1 MHSQLARLALIG
13 AALAL
18 SPALQAGEDA
28 EMASVSMLTGA
39 CVACHGQGGNSDGP
53 AIPSLAGL
61 PAVYFIGAMLSYK
74 HAGDLDAAEKVVE
87 ADPALEDVVVFARNA
102 TIMDRLAGGYTL
114 AEIKTMA
121 HYFEAL
127 KMAPAKQEFDEGKAQ
142 EGEALH
148 ADNCE
153 KCHEDGGRSTEDD
166 MVPLAGQWMHY
177 LHYSLDDFHAGAR
190 GMPKK
195 MKSRL
200 KEVVETGGE
209 ENLANLIHYYASQ
222 Q

>member
-1 MHSQLARLALIG
+1 MHSQLARFVLIG
-13 AALAL
+13 SLAL
-18 SPALQAGEDA
+18 SPALHAGDA

-39 CVACHGQGGNSDGP
+39 CVACHGQGGNSAGP

-61 PAVYFIGAMLSYK
+61 PATYFIGAMLSYK
-74 HAGDLDAAEKVVE
+74 HAGDLDAAEQVIE
-87 ADPALEDVVVFARNA
+87 SDPALEDVVVFPRNA
-102 TIMDRLAGGYTL
+102 TIMGRLASGYTL
-114 AEIKTMA
+114 DEIRAMA
-121 HYFEAL
+121 DHFAAL
-127 KMAPAKQEFDEGKAQ
+127 KMEPAEQEFDEIMAL
-142 EGEALH
+142 EGEILH
-148 ADNCE
+148 SDNCE

-177 LHYSLDDFHAGAR
+177 LDYSLDDFHGGAR

-209 ENLANLIHYYASQ
+209 QNLEYLIHYYASQ

>member
-1 MHSQLARLALIG
+1 MQSQLTRFVLVG
-13 AALAL
+13 ALAL
-18 SPALQAGEDA
+18 SPVLHAEDA
-28 EMASVSMLTGA
+28 EMASVDMLTGA
-39 CVACHGQGGNSDGP
+39 CVACHGQGGNSAGP
-53 AIPSLAGL
+53 AIPSLASL
-61 PAVYFIGAMLSYK
+61 PSVYFIGAMLSYK
-74 HAGDLDAAEKVVE
+74 HVGDLEAAEQAV
-87 ADPALEDVVVFARNA
+87 ASDPALEDVVVFPRNA
-102 TIMDRLAGGYTL
+102 TIMNRLAGGYTL
-114 AEIKTMA
+114 AEIKAMA
-121 HYFEAL
+121 HYFEEL
-127 KMAPAKQEFDEGKAQ
+127 EMAPAEQGFDEDMAL
-142 EGEALH
+142 EGEVLH

-166 MVPLAGQWMHY
+166 MVPLAGQWQQY
-177 LHYSLDDFHAGAR
+177 LHYALDDFHAGAR